1 MRLTLLH
8 TRVRVEERLLIDEL
22 ERRGIA
28 VELVH
33 ADEAVLDL
41 TGPPARGDGPHV
53 LLDRCLSH
61 AKALAIVRAYESQ
74 GAICLNPSSVTHACG
89 DKLLTTLALTDAGVP
104 SPRTIAA
111 FSAEGAVRAAD
122 ELGYPVVIKPCVGSW
137 GRMVGRL
144 NDRDALEAVLEHK
157 LALGGPHHG
166 VIYLQELVRKP
177 DRDIRAFV
185 VGGQTIAAIMRHSQH
200 WITNTAR
207 GGRAEGLP
215 VSPALDDICRRAAR
229 AVGGTQHSLLAIDL
243 LECPDRGLVVCEVNS
258 TMEFRNS
265 IETTGVD
272 IPGMIIEHV
281 LSVGLEVGSAR
292 AVVA

>member
-22 ERRGIA
+22 ERRGIT

-33 ADEAVLDL
+33 ADETVLDL
-41 TGPPARGDGPHV
+41 TAPREPSDEPHV

-61 AKALAIVRAYESQ
+61 SKALAVVRAYESR

-111 FSAEGAVRAAD
+111 FSQQGAVQAA
-122 ELGYPVVIKPCVGSW
+122 EQLGYPVVIKPCVGSW

-144 NDRDALEAVLEHK
+144 NDQDALEAVLEHK
-157 LALGGPHHG
+157 LTLGGPQHG

-185 VGGQTIAAIMRHSQH
+185 VGGQTIAAIVRHSEH

-215 VSPALDDICRRAAR
+215 VSPELDDLCQRAAA
-229 AVGGTQHSLLAIDL
+229 AVGGTELSLLAVDL
-243 LECPDRGLVVCEVNS
+243 MECPERGLLVCEVNS

-272 IPGMIIEHV
+272 IPACVIDHAIEV
-281 LSVGLEVGSAR
+281 ANAQ

>member
-22 ERRGIA
+22 ERRGID
-28 VELVH
+28 VVLVH

-41 TGPPARGDGPHV
+41 TASPIVHDEPHV

-61 AKALAIVRAYESQ
+61 SKALAIVRAYESR

-89 DKLLTTLALTDAGVP
+89 DKLLTSLALTDAGVP

-157 LALGGPHHG
+157 LALGGPQHG

-185 VGGQTIAAIMRHSQH
+185 VGGETIAAIMRHSQH

-215 VSPALDDICRRAAR
+215 VSPELDDLCQRAAR
-229 AVGGTQHSLLAIDL
+229 SVGGGERSLLAVDL
-243 LECPDRGLVVCEVNS
+243 LECPDRGLLVCEVNS

-265 IETTGVD
+265 IDTTGVD
-272 IPGMIIEHV
+272 IPARIVDHV
-281 LSVGLEVGSAR
+281 ERVGEAR

>member
-8 TRVRVEERLLIDEL
+8 TRVRVEERLLLDEL
-22 ERRGIA
+22 ERRGVA
-28 VELVH
+28 VGLVH

-41 TGPPARGDGPHV
+41 TSPPQDTGETHV

-61 AKALAIVRAYESQ
+61 SKALAIVRAYESR
-74 GAICLNPSSVTHACG
+74 GAICLNPSAVTHACG

-104 SPRTIAA
+104 SPRTVAA
-111 FSAEGAVRAAD
+111 FSAEGAVRAA
-122 ELGYPVVIKPCVGSW
+122 EQLGYPVVIKPCVGSW

-157 LALGGPHHG
+157 LNLGGPQHG

-185 VGGQTIAAIMRHSQH
+185 VGGRTIAAIMRHSQH

-215 VSPALDDICRRAAR
+215 VTRELDDICQRAAA
-229 AVGGTQHSLLAIDL
+229 AVGGTETSLLAIDL
-243 LECPDRGLVVCEVNS
+243 MECPDRGLLVCEVNS

-265 IETTGVD
+265 IETTGVN
-272 IPGMIIEHV
+272 IPAVVVDHV
-281 LSVGLEVGSAR
+281 LEVANAP

>member
-1 MRLTLLH
+1 MRITLLH
-8 TRVRVEERLLIDEL
+8 TRVRVEERLLLDEL
-22 ERRGIA
+22 ERRGLA
-28 VELVH
+28 VDFVH

-41 TGPPARGDGPHV
+41 TSRREPSAEPHV

-61 AKALAIVRAYESQ
+61 SKALAIVRAYESR
-74 GAICLNPSSVTHACG
+74 GAICLNPSAVTHTCG

-104 SPRTIAA
+104 SPRTVAA
-111 FSAEGAVRAAD
+111 FGHDGAVRAA
-122 ELGYPVVIKPCVGSW
+122 EQLGYPVVIKPCVGSW

-157 LALGGPHHG
+157 LGLGGPQHG
-166 VIYLQELVRKP
+166 VIYLQELINKP

-185 VGGQTIAAIMRHSQH
+185 VGGQTIAAIMRHGEH

-215 VSPALDDICRRAAR
+215 VSPELDDLCQRAAS
-229 AVGGTQHSLLAIDL
+229 AVGGTEHSLLAVDL
-243 LECPDRGLVVCEVNS
+243 MECPQRGLLVCEVNS

-272 IPGMIIEHV
+272 IPARVVDHV
-281 LSVGLEVGSAR
+281 LQAANPP

>member
-1 MRLTLLH
+1 MRITLLH
-8 TRVRVEERLLIDEL
+8 TRVRVEERLLLDEL
-22 ERRGIA
+22 ERRGVA
-28 VELVH
+28 VDLVH
-33 ADEAVLDL
+33 ADEAMLDL
-41 TGPPARGDGPHV
+41 TSPRHPGSEPHV
-53 LLDRCLSH
+53 VLDRCLSH
-61 AKALAIVRAYESQ
+61 SKALAIVRAYESR
-74 GAICLNPSSVTHACG
+74 GAICLNPSAVTHTCG

-104 SPRTIAA
+104 SPRTVAA
-111 FSAEGAVRAAD
+111 FSRDGAIQAAET
-122 ELGYPVVIKPCVGSW
+122 LGYPVVIKPCVGSW

-157 LALGGPHHG
+157 LALGGPQHG
-166 VIYLQELVRKP
+166 VIYLQELIHKP

-185 VGGQTIAAIMRHSQH
+185 VGGQTIAAIMRHGEH

-215 VSPALDDICRRAAR
+215 VSPELDNLCQRATA
-229 AVGGTQHSLLAIDL
+229 AVGGTEQSLVAVDL
-243 LECPDRGLVVCEVNS
+243 MECPDRGLLVCEINS

-272 IPGMIIEHV
+272 IPARVIDHAIEV
-281 LSVGLEVGSAR
+281 ANGS

>member
-8 TRVRVEERLLIDEL
+8 TRVRVEERLLLDEL
-22 ERRGIA
+22 ERRGVP

-41 TGPPARGDGPHV
+41 TSPPARGDEPHV

-61 AKALAIVRAYESQ
+61 AKALTIVRAYESR

-215 VSPALDDICRRAAR
+215 VSPALDDICRRAAH

-265 IETTGVD
+265 IDTTGVD
-272 IPGMIIEHV
+272 IPGRIIDHV
-281 LSVGLEVGSAR
+281 LEVGSAQ

>member
-41 TGPPARGDGPHV
+41 TAPPTPDAEPHG

-61 AKALAIVRAYESQ
+61 AKALAVVRAYESM
-74 GAICLNPSSVTHACG
+74 GTVCLNPSAVTHVCG

-104 SPRTIAA
+104 SPHTIAA
-111 FSAEGAVRAAD
+111 FSAEGAIRAA
-122 ELGYPVVIKPCVGSW
+122 ELLGYPVVIKPCVGSW

-185 VGGQTIAAIMRHSQH
+185 VGGHTIAAIMRHSTH

-207 GGRAEGLP
+207 GGRAQGMP
-215 VSPALDDICRRAAR
+215 VTPELDDLCQRAAR
-229 AVGGTQHSLLAIDL
+229 AVGGGEHSLLAIDL
-243 LECPDRGLVVCEVNS
+243 LEDPVRGLLVCEVNS

-265 IETTGVD
+265 IDTTGVD
-272 IPGMIIEHV
+272 IPGCIVDHV
-281 LSVGLEVGSAR
+281 LQIASTP
-292 AVVA
+292 VATV

>member
-1 MRLTLLH
+1 MRITLLH
-8 TRVRVEERLLIDEL
+8 TRVRVEERLLLDEL
-22 ERRGIA
+22 ERRGL
-28 VELVH
+28 VVDLVH

-41 TGPPARGDGPHV
+41 TAPSESSVEPHV

-61 AKALAIVRAYESQ
+61 SKALAIVRAYESR
-74 GAICLNPSSVTHACG
+74 GAICLNPSSVTHTCG

-104 SPRTIAA
+104 SPRTVAA
-111 FSAEGAVRAAD
+111 FSHGGAIQAAEQI
-122 ELGYPVVIKPCVGSW
+122 GYPVVIKPCVGSW
-137 GRMVGRL
+137 GRMIGRL

-157 LALGGPHHG
+157 LALGGPQHG
-166 VIYLQELVRKP
+166 VIYLQELVNKP

-185 VGGQTIAAIMRHSQH
+185 VGGQTIAAIVRHGEH

-215 VSPALDDICRRAAR
+215 VSPELDDLCQRAAA
-229 AVGGTQHSLLAIDL
+229 AVGGTRHSLLAVDL
-243 LECPDRGLVVCEVNS
+243 MECPDRGLLVCEVNS

-272 IPGMIIEHV
+272 IPARVVDHV
-281 LSVGLEVGSAR
+281 LQVANAQ

>member
-8 TRVRVEERLLIDEL
+8 TRIRTEERLLLDAL

-28 VELVH
+28 AELVH

-41 TGPPARGDGPHV
+41 TESFDARNEPHV

-61 AKALAIVRAYESQ
+61 TKALAIVRAFESR
-74 GAICLNPSSVTHACG
+74 GAICMNPSKVTRTCG
-89 DKLLTTLALTDAGVP
+89 DKLLTTLALTDADVP
-104 SPRTIAA
+104 TPRTVAA
-111 FSAEGAVRAAD
+111 FSADGAIQAAD
-122 ELGYPVVIKPCVGSW
+122 ELGYPVVIKPCTGSW

-144 NDRDALEAVLEHK
+144 SDRDALEAVLEHK
-157 LALGGPHHG
+157 LALGGPQHG
-166 VIYLQELVRKP
+166 VIYLQEMINKRE
-177 DRDIRAFV
+177 RDIRAFV
-185 VGGQTIAAIMRHSQH
+185 VGGRSIAASVRHSEH

-215 VSPALDDICRRAAR
+215 VSAELDDICRRASN
-229 AVGGTQHSLLAIDL
+229 AVGGGEHSLLAVDL
-243 LECPDRGLVVCEVNS
+243 FEDPDRGLLVCEVNS

-272 IPGMIIEHV
+272 IP
-281 LSVGLEVGSAR
+281 AR
-292 AVVA
+292 IVDHLVEAANASAVVA

>member
-1 MRLTLLH
+1 MRITLLH
-8 TRVRVEERLLIDEL
+8 TRVRVEERLLLDEF
-22 ERRGIA
+22 ERRGLA
-28 VELVH
+28 VDLVH

-41 TGPPARGDGPHV
+41 TALREPSDEPHV

-61 AKALAIVRAYESQ
+61 TKALAIVRAYESR
-74 GAICLNPSSVTHACG
+74 GAICLNPSAVTHTCG

-104 SPRTIAA
+104 SPRTVAA
-111 FSAEGAVRAAD
+111 FSHEGAVQAA
-122 ELGYPVVIKPCVGSW
+122 EQLGYPVVIKPCVGSW

-157 LALGGPHHG
+157 IALGGPQHG
-166 VIYLQELVRKP
+166 VIYLQELINKP

-185 VGGQTIAAIMRHSQH
+185 VGGQTIAAIMRHGEH

-215 VSPALDDICRRAAR
+215 VSPELDDLCQRAAS
-229 AVGGTQHSLLAIDL
+229 AVGGTEHSLLAIDL
-243 LECPDRGLVVCEVNS
+243 MECPQRGLLVCEVNS

-272 IPGMIIEHV
+272 IPARIIDHAI
-281 LSVGLEVGSAR
+281 EVAINQ

>member
-1 MRLTLLH
+1 MRITLLH
-8 TRVRVEERLLIDEL
+8 TRVRVEERLLLDEL
-22 ERRGIA
+22 ERRGLA
-28 VELVH
+28 VDLVH

-41 TGPPARGDGPHV
+41 TSPRESSDEPHV

-61 AKALAIVRAYESQ
+61 SKALAIVRAYESR
-74 GAICLNPSSVTHACG
+74 GAICLNPSAVTHTCG

-104 SPRTIAA
+104 SPRTVAA
-111 FSAEGAVRAAD
+111 FSHDGAVQAA
-122 ELGYPVVIKPCVGSW
+122 EQLGYPVVIKPCVGSW

-157 LALGGPHHG
+157 LALGGPQHG
-166 VIYLQELVRKP
+166 VIYLQELIHKP

-185 VGGQTIAAIMRHSQH
+185 VGGQTIAAIMRHGEH

-215 VSPALDDICRRAAR
+215 VSPELDDLCQRAAS
-229 AVGGTQHSLLAIDL
+229 AVGGTEHSLLAVDL
-243 LECPDRGLVVCEVNS
+243 MECPQRGLLVCEVNS

-272 IPGMIIEHV
+272 IPARVVDHV
-281 LSVGLEVGSAR
+281 LQVANPP

>member
-1 MRLTLLH
+1 MHITLLH
-8 TRVRVEERLLIDEL
+8 TRVRVEERLLLDEL

-33 ADEAVLDL
+33 ADEAVIDL
-41 TGPPARGDGPHV
+41 TSARPPGNEPHV

-61 AKALAIVRAYESQ
+61 AKALAIVRAYESR
-74 GAICLNPSSVTHACG
+74 GAICVNPSSVTNTCG

-111 FSAEGAVRAAD
+111 FNAEGAVRAAD

-157 LALGGPHHG
+157 LALGGPQHG
-166 VIYLQELVRKP
+166 VIYLQELVHKP

-185 VGGQTIAAIMRHSQH
+185 VGGQTIAAIMRHSAH

-207 GGRAEGLP
+207 GGRAEGLEVTP
-215 VSPALDDICRRAAR
+215 ELDDICRRAAR
-229 AVGGTQHSLLAIDL
+229 AVGGTEHSLLAIDL
-243 LECPDRGLVVCEVNS
+243 LECPQRGLMVCEVNS

-265 IETTGVD
+265 IDTTGVD
-272 IPGMIIEHV
+272 IPGRIIDHV
-281 LSVGLEVGSAR
+281 LEIVTDRVEVA
-292 AVVA
+292 

>member
-1 MRLTLLH
+1 
-8 TRVRVEERLLIDEL
+8 
-22 ERRGIA
+22 
-28 VELVH
+28 VH

-41 TGPPARGDGPHV
+41 TSPPQDTGETHV

-61 AKALAIVRAYESQ
+61 SKALAIVRAYESR
-74 GAICLNPSSVTHACG
+74 GAICLNPSAVTHACG

-104 SPRTIAA
+104 SPRTVAA
-111 FSAEGAVRAAD
+111 FSAEGAVRAA
-122 ELGYPVVIKPCVGSW
+122 EQLGYPVVIKPCVGSW

-157 LALGGPHHG
+157 LNLGGPQHG

-185 VGGQTIAAIMRHSQH
+185 VGGRTIAAIMRHSQH

-215 VSPALDDICRRAAR
+215 VTRELDDICQRAAA
-229 AVGGTQHSLLAIDL
+229 AVGGTETSLLAIDL
-243 LECPDRGLVVCEVNS
+243 MECPDRGLLVCEVNS

-265 IETTGVD
+265 IETTGVN
-272 IPGMIIEHV
+272 IPAVVVDHV
-281 LSVGLEVGSAR
+281 LEVANAP

>member
-22 ERRGIA
+22 ERRGVA
-28 VELVH
+28 VDLVH

-41 TGPPARGDGPHV
+41 TWIPENTGGTHV

-61 AKALAIVRAYESQ
+61 SKALAIVRAYESQ
-74 GAICLNPSSVTHACG
+74 GAICLNPSAVTHVCG

-104 SPRTIAA
+104 SPRTVAA
-111 FSAEGAVRAAD
+111 FSAEGAIRAAD

-157 LALGGPHHG
+157 LALGGPQHG
-166 VIYLQELVRKP
+166 VIYLQELVKKP

-185 VGGQTIAAIMRHSQH
+185 VGGRTIAAIMRHSAH

-207 GGRAEGLP
+207 GGRAEGLA
-215 VSPALDDICRRAAR
+215 VSPELDDLCQRAAA
-229 AVGGTQHSLLAIDL
+229 AVGGNEHSLLAIDL
-243 LECPDRGLVVCEVNS
+243 LEDPDRGLLVCEVNS

-265 IETTGVD
+265 IDTTGVD
-272 IPGMIIEHV
+272 IPGRVVDHV
-281 LSVGLEVGSAR
+281 LQVAWTP

>member
-8 TRVRVEERLLIDEL
+8 TRIRTEERLLLDEL

-28 VELVH
+28 AELVH

-41 TGPPARGDGPHV
+41 TESFDAPNEPHV

-61 AKALAIVRAYESQ
+61 TKALAIVRAFESR
-74 GAICLNPSSVTHACG
+74 GAICMNPSQVTRTCG

-104 SPRTIAA
+104 TPRTLAA
-111 FSAEGAVRAAD
+111 FSANGAIQAAD
-122 ELGYPVVIKPCVGSW
+122 ELGYPVVIKPCTGSW

-157 LALGGPHHG
+157 LALGGPQHG
-166 VIYLQELVRKP
+166 VIYLQEMINKP

-185 VGGQTIAAIMRHSQH
+185 VGGRTIAAIVRHSEH

-207 GGRAEGLP
+207 GGRAEGVP
-215 VSPALDDICRRAAR
+215 VSAELDDI
-229 AVGGTQHSLLAIDL
+229 
-243 LECPDRGLVVCEVNS
+243 
-258 TMEFRNS
+258 
-265 IETTGVD
+265 
-272 IPGMIIEHV
+272 
-281 LSVGLEVGSAR
+281 
-292 AVVA
+292 

>member
-8 TRVRVEERLLIDEL
+8 TRIRVEERLLIDEL

-41 TGPPARGDGPHV
+41 TASRESIDEPHV

-61 AKALAIVRAYESQ
+61 SKALAVVRAFESR
-74 GAICLNPSSVTHACG
+74 GAICLNPSTVTHVCG

-104 SPRTIAA
+104 SPRTTAA
-111 FSAEGAVRAAD
+111 FNQDGAIQAAEQ
-122 ELGYPVVIKPCVGSW
+122 LGYPVVIKPCVGSW

-157 LALGGPHHG
+157 LTLGGPQHG

-185 VGGQTIAAIMRHSQH
+185 VGGQTIAAIMRHSEH

-215 VSPALDDICRRAAR
+215 VSPELDGLCQRAAA
-229 AVGGTQHSLLAIDL
+229 AVGGTEHSLLAIDL
-243 LECPDRGLVVCEVNS
+243 MECPDRGLLVCEINS

-272 IPGMIIEHV
+272 IPARVVDHV
-281 LSVGLEVGSAR
+281 LRIAGTPE
-292 AVVA
+292 VVA